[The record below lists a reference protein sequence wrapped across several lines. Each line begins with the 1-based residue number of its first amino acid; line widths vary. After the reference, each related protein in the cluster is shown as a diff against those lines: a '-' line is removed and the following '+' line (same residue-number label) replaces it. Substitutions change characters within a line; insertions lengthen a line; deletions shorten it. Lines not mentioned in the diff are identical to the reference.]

1 MLHLRICSSEKLFS
15 KNLPA
20 DELEMHPQ
28 NSWNSERKQS
38 LTQEKHQQRENLQP
52 ICSLLIQQTSWMI
65 VPYDSVEQFYGTI
78 LCSVILFYDSVIQNE
93 SGGFLGATGLSTGV
107 FNLSG
112 LNSCSIY

>member
-1 MLHLRICSSEKLFS
+1 
-15 KNLPA
+15 
-20 DELEMHPQ
+20 
-28 NSWNSERKQS
+28 
-38 LTQEKHQQRENLQP
+38 
-52 ICSLLIQQTSWMI
+52 MI